1 MDLFEYQGKELL
13 RRFDVPV
20 PEGRVAT
27 TPDEAAEA
35 AQLLGGK
42 VVVKAQVQVGGRG
55 KQGGVKLTSSPDEAR
70 AAAAEILKIGFYDQ
84 EGVKLRERHEA
95 DPSSL
100 SDDEKERLERTEP
113 LYSKYLLIE
122 RAGDLKS
129 EYYCSF
135 LLDRTERKYLGI
147 MSSEGGMDIEKVNEE
162 TPEKIA
168 KVSIDPLL
176 GMSDFHARKLVF
188 GGNIDAEARKGALS
202 ILPKLYRAFVEL
214 DASQIEINPL
224 VLTGD
229 GKVVALDAKVI
240 LDDSAAYRHPFYDEL
255 KSAHEVP
262 EQEREAKEKGLNLIK
277 LDGDVGIIGNGAG
290 LVMSTLDVV
299 KDAGGRAANFLDV
312 GGGADAEVLSNAL
325 QVITRNPDVR
335 SIFINIFGGITRCDL
350 VAEGV
355 INALAML
362 DVKVPIVVRL
372 DGTNAEQ
379 GRKILAD
386 APHPML
392 KTADTMIGAAELAVE
407 LASSGANN

>member
-27 TPDEAAEA
+27 TPDEAADA

-55 KQGGVKLTSSPDEAR
+55 KQGGVKLASSPEEAR
-70 AAAAEILKIGFYDQ
+70 QAAAEILEVGFYDQ
-84 EGVKLRERHEA
+84 EGFKLKEKHDA

-100 SDDEKERLERTEP
+100 NEDEKDRFERTEP
-113 LYSKYLLIE
+113 LKSKYLLIE

-129 EYYCSF
+129 EYYLSF

-188 GGNIDAEARKGALS
+188 GGNIDADARKGALA

-229 GKVVALDAKVI
+229 GKVMALDAKVI
-240 LDDSAAYRHPFYDEL
+240 LDDSAAYRHPFYEEL

-312 GGGADAEVLSNAL
+312 GGGANAEVLSNAL

-362 DVKVPIVVRL
+362 DVTVPIVVRL

-392 KTADTMIGAAELAVE
+392 KTADTMLGAAEMAVE
-407 LASSGANN
+407 LARTGAN